1 MEELDVQAMAI
12 GPPRGYLSRA
22 NTIALATPTQTHTTL
37 DVASASLVSH
47 ALQQGLQQQ
56 QQQQQ
61 AAAGSA
67 SQTRSVLG
75 NREADGG
82 WRISW
87 CKERYWESLL
97 DVVRMGLSR
106 FILRFIFYL
115 IFFY

>member
-12 GPPRGYLSRA
+12 GPPRGYLSRGH
-22 NTIALATPTQTHTTL
+22 TIALATPTQSHTTL

-61 AAAGSA
+61 QAAAGSA

-75 NREADGG
+75 NREAHL
-82 WRISW
+82 ISR
-87 CKERYWESLL
+87 E
-97 DVVRMGLSR
+97 GLVKFGILCHRFSR
-106 FILRFIFYL
+106 
-115 IFFY
+115 